1 MFAGS
6 QHPQIQKLSV
16 LAVLGYSVWEDLRS
30 RKIKNKT
37 VLISF
42 AICAVMAVTL
52 GGLPALGWGL
62 VSVMLAL
69 LASTPLFMA
78 KVLGGG
84 DVKIFAAVSVL
95 LSAPEVVYTLLA
107 SLIWGA
113 LLGVL
118 SAVLR
123 GQGKALFQNVFA
135 IFMRVKPQESQL
147 HKIPYSVALLFG
159 YLSQHLAGGLW

>member
-1 MFAGS
+1 MFQGFA
-6 QHPQIQKLSV
+6 HPQIQKLSI

-37 VLISF
+37 VLVSF
-42 AICAVMAVTL
+42 AICSVMALVL

-62 VSVMLAL
+62 VSVALAL
-69 LASTPLFMA
+69 LAATPLFMA

-84 DVKIFAAVSVL
+84 DVKIFAAVAVL
-95 LSAPEVVYTLLA
+95 MSAPEVVYTLLA
-107 SLIWGA
+107 SLLWGA

-118 SAVLR
+118 QAVLR
-123 GQGKALFQNVFA
+123 GEGKALFHNVLA
-135 IFMRVKPQESQL
+135 IFMRSKPQESQL

-159 YLSQHLAGGLW
+159 YLSQSLAGGLW

>member
-1 MFAGS
+1 MFQGFA
-6 QHPQIQKLSV
+6 QPQLQKISV

-37 VLISF
+37 VVISF
-42 AICAVMAVTL
+42 AVCSVMALVL

-62 VSVMLAL
+62 VSVMIAL

-118 SAVLR
+118 QAVLR
-123 GQGKALFQNVFA
+123 GEGKALFHNVLV
-135 IFMRVKPQESQL
+135 IFMRAKPQESQL

-159 YLSQHLAGGLW
+159 YLSQSLAGGLW